1 MYLIAGATGNVG
13 RHVVTGLV
21 AANEPVRALTRDPA
35 AAGLPAGAAAVA
47 TADAAADAT
56 LDGVTGVFVHA
67 AVFHGDLPGFLAA
80 AKAHGV
86 KRVVT
91 LSSLASVSPGNPIG
105 DHHLALERQ
114 IEDSGL
120 EWVHLRP
127 GAFAVNTLAW
137 AGQIRGDGV
146 VRLPYPDSHTNAIHE
161 RDIAD
166 VAVRAFLTDD
176 LVGARPVLTGPESL
190 RQDEQVRLIGAAIGR
205 ELTAERIDAKV
216 ARDAMVGGFVTE
228 AMADWMLEAQAEM
241 VDNPAPISPETER
254 ILGRPGRTFAD
265 WAVEH
270 AADFA

>member
-13 RHVVTGLV
+13 RHVVTGLLD
-21 AANEPVRALTRDPA
+21 AGEPVRALTRDPA
-35 AAGLPAGAAAVA
+35 TADLPAGAAAVA
-47 TADAAADAT
+47 TADAATA
-56 LDGVTGVFVHA
+56 LDGVTAVFVHA
-67 AVFHGDLPGFLAA
+67 VVFHDLPGFLAA
-80 AKAHGV
+80 AGEHGV
-86 KRVVT
+86 RRVVT
-91 LSSLASVSPGNPIG
+91 LSSQASTTPGNPIG
-105 DHHLALERQ
+105 DLHLYLEER
-114 IEDSGL
+114 IEESGL

-146 VRLPYPDSHTNAIHE
+146 VRLPYPDAQISAIHE

-176 LVGARPVLTGPESL
+176 LVGTRPVLSGPESL
-190 RQDEQVRLIGAAIGR
+190 RMADQVRLIGDAIGR
-205 ELTAERIDAKV
+205 DLTTERIDVKV
-216 ARDAMVGGFVTE
+216 ARDAMVGGFVTGE
-228 AMADWMLEAQAEM
+228 MADWMLSAQARTVAEGAE
-241 VDNPAPISPETER
+241 VSPETER